1 MGSRGP
7 KAQPTALLKS
17 KGTGNITRM
26 KNDAITENGDKL
38 QWVHNGIPMPPDY
51 LNEGAKIVWMQQLGE
66 AQKLYGYIS
75 FIDLKFFAEYC
86 YVCSEMDYL
95 KEHSTIRTVEDNN
108 GVVRVNPLYVELNKL
123 RKDFMRL
130 SAEFGFTPSS
140 RTRITLE
147 QKEETVVDKYK
158 EF

>member
-1 MGSRGP
+1 
-7 KAQPTALLKS
+7 
-17 KGTGNITRM
+17 
-26 KNDAITENGDKL
+26 
-38 QWVHNGIPMPPDY
+38 
-51 LNEGAKIVWMQQLGE
+51 
-66 AQKLYGYIS
+66 
-75 FIDLKFFAEYC
+75 
-86 YVCSEMDYL
+86 
-95 KEHSTIRTVEDNN
+95 
-108 GVVRVNPLYVELNKL
+108 VVRVNPLYVELNKL

>member
-7 KAQPTALLKS
+7 KAQPTALLKA

-26 KNDAITENGDKL
+26 KEDAITNQGKEL
-38 QWVHNGIPMPPDY
+38 EWVHNGIPDAPDY
-51 LNEGAKIVWMQQLGE
+51 LNDGARQVWNQQLWE
-66 AQKLYGYIS
+66 AQKLFGYIS
-75 FIDLKFFAEYC
+75 FIDLKVFSEYC

-95 KEHSTIRTVEDNN
+95 KEHSQQRTTTDEN

-130 SAEFGFTPSS
+130 SGEFGFTPSS
-140 RTRITLE
+140 RTRITLQ
-147 QKEETVVDKYK
+147 QKDETVVDKYK